1 MAQFNLNRLWIFETY
16 EDEAPALLH
25 PGDAVG
31 LDGRQTR
38 VIVPEADVLA
48 AQVARVD

>member
-16 EDEAPALLH
+16 EDEAPTLLH
-25 PGDAVG
+25 PGDVVG

-38 VIVPEADVLA
+38 VTVPEADVLA
-48 AQVARVD
+48 VEVARVD